1 MMKIFGKIRRAK
13 SWALFWALIMIAVFC
28 PPVFAA
34 KNEVF
39 VVGTLYKRHET
50 VAVYDLQTLRRIIL
64 AIKPDVVVLDV
75 TPEELKLEKVHASKI
90 EYPNVIFPLVKSENY
105 RAYAAEPAEPL
116 FGEIVQSVS
125 RGFQAFEK
133 ERPEESAAM
142 KQYTASLF
150 ETLKFSWK
158 TPADVNGALTD
169 KVLSGKEALRENFVA
184 EYKNGQRRWNQH
196 TTDAVLRAA
205 RENPKKRVLVLLGID
220 NCYWVRNALR
230 GNRKINLID
239 MENWLRTNR
248 F

>member
-1 MMKIFGKIRRAK
+1 MTEIALKINLPPDNSMKMLGRISYAK
-13 SWALFWALIMIAVFC
+13 PAIVFWALIMISAFC
-28 PPVFAA
+28 PPAFAA

-64 AIKPDVVVLDV
+64 AIKPDVVVLDI
-75 TPEELKLEKVHASKI
+75 TPDELKLEKVHASKT
-90 EYPNVIFPLVKSENY
+90 EYPNVIFPLVKSEKY
-105 RAYAAEPAEPL
+105 RAYAAAPAEPL

-158 TPADVNGALTD
+158 TPADVNGGLTD
-169 KVLSGKEALRENFVA
+169 KVLSGKEVLRDNFVA
-184 EYKNGQRRWNQH
+184 EYKNGQRRWNH
-196 TTDAVLRAA
+196 SSRC
-205 RENPKKRVLVLLGID
+205 LVS
-220 NCYWVRNALR
+220 CP
-230 GNRKINLID
+230 
-239 MENWLRTNR
+239 M
-248 F
+248 